1 MRDEALSATLS
12 ARARAFGEAVAA
24 MQSVKDFVGSPENIL
39 GNAETK
45 HGEIAEQCHVGF
57 RRAID
62 FLYERTATATFEGV
76 DRTGPV
82 DYIDGVDIQSK
93 YYNGLRNTLG
103 GVEAHAERYT
113 EFVTDGGRYHIPK
126 DQFDELQQL
135 RETGA
140 IDGFSARSTE
150 RLQGRFESL
159 EQHTSRSIDDLVEP
173 GETSYAEVQQGRV
186 HETIEDREEDLVAK
200 DDELRRQA
208 QMEHG
213 PSLSGAAT
221 AAAMGGAAGAG
232 VGFAQAVWLKYR
244 EGKNP
249 FQGDFGAAD
258 WKDVGLQAAKGGAGG
273 ALAGGSVYL
282 LTNATD
288 LAAPFAGSLVSGLMG
303 IGDLIGQYQ
312 AGQINADEF
321 VDLSL
326 MVTSESAIV
335 GIAAAAGQTLIPVPM
350 LGAFIGSVAGKFV
363 ASAVRE
369 CLEGDASELVARLEA
384 YAAEAI
390 ARLDDSLRQAVENLD
405 AYYGRLGD
413 LTKLAFDQG
422 VNVELRLRASIEVAE
437 VLGVR
442 DEDIVRTSADV
453 DSFMVGSS

>member
-1 MRDEALSATLS
+1 MTPNQTPAGARTSPLNWQRHGLHSTGPCGTRRCPQRLAPGTEHSAKRSRRCKASRTSWVRRRTSSGTL
-12 ARARAFGEAVAA
+12 RR
-24 MQSVKDFVGSPENIL
+24 
-39 GNAETK
+39 K

-140 IDGFSARSTE
+140 IDGFSARSTD

-186 HETIEDREEDLVAK
+186 HETIKSREDDLVAK
-200 DDELRRQA
+200 DDQLRRQA
-208 QMEHG
+208 QVEHG

-221 AAAMGGAAGAG
+221 AAAMGGAAGTG

-249 FQGDFGAAD
+249 FQGDFVAAD
-258 WKDVGLQAAKGGAGG
+258 WKDVGLKTAKGGAGG
-273 ALAGGSVYL
+273 ALAGGSV
-282 LTNATD
+282 
-288 LAAPFAGSLVSGLMG
+288 
-303 IGDLIGQYQ
+303 
-312 AGQINADEF
+312 
-321 VDLSL
+321 
-326 MVTSESAIV
+326 
-335 GIAAAAGQTLIPVPM
+335 IPVDKRHRPG
-350 LGAFIGSVAGKFV
+350 GAFRRFPGEWPHGYWRPYRPV
-363 ASAVRE
+363 
-369 CLEGDASELVARLEA
+369 
-384 YAAEAI
+384 
-390 ARLDDSLRQAVENLD
+390 
-405 AYYGRLGD
+405 
-413 LTKLAFDQG
+413 
-422 VNVELRLRASIEVAE
+422 
-437 VLGVR
+437 
-442 DEDIVRTSADV
+442 
-453 DSFMVGSS
+453 SSWPNKR